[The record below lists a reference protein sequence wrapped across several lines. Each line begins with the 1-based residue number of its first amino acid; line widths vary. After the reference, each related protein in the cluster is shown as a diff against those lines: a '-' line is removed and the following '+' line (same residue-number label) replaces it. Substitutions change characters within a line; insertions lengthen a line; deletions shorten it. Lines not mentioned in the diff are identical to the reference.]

1 MTSFA
6 ELRASIPAMADT
18 IYLNSGWSG
27 PSSRFVLDRIREVL
41 ETEAT
46 VGPASVEGVRLA
58 REKTALALPVIAEL
72 IGGDS
77 DEVAVTH
84 GTTEGVNLVLFGIN
98 WQPGDELVTSDL
110 EHGAIMNPTYV
121 LEERFGV
128 TVKRV
133 KTPPAATTQEM
144 LDLFQ
149 AAITPKTKL
158 VALSHIQF
166 SVGLR
171 LPIEDIAEMAHKAGA
186 LIVVDGAQ
194 TGGHIDVNVRKIG
207 ADFYAISGQKW
218 LCGPQATGAFWAD
231 PDRIRQIAPPWQTHK
246 IADERAEGGET
257 AGPPHMLQRFRLAS
271 QSPALVA
278 GFTKA
283 IELMLELRGDSGR
296 ERGTD
301 AIEKHAQELGDRLRN
316 GIGEIGACRLIGPNG
331 GPESCGLVAVTLEG
345 WQPSQVVNELWDRWR
360 IAGRAVRHP
369 QAVRFSM
376 AAYNNESDAD
386 AVIDAL
392 RILSKEEPPLPLP
405 DEH

>member
-27 PSSRFVLDRIREVL
+27 PSSRRVLDTIRDVL
-41 ETEAT
+41 EVEAT

-58 REKTALALPVIAEL
+58 REKTTQALPVIAEL
-72 IGGDS
+72 IGADS

-84 GTTEGVNLVLFGIN
+84 GTTEGVNLVMFGVD
-98 WQPGDELVTSDL
+98 WQPGDELVTCDL

-121 LEERFGV
+121 LEERHGV
-128 TVKRV
+128 IVKRV
-133 KTPPAATTQEM
+133 KVPPAATTQEM

-149 AAITPKTKL
+149 EAITRKTKL

-171 LPIEDIAEMAHKAGA
+171 LPIMDIAEMARRNGA

-194 TGGHIDVNVRKIG
+194 TGGHVDINVHRLG

-218 LCGPQATGAFWAD
+218 VCGPQATGAFWAD
-231 PDRIRQIAPPWQTHK
+231 PEKIRRIAPPWQTHK
-246 IADERAEGGET
+246 LADERAEGGET

-278 GFTKA
+278 GFTEALK
-283 IELMLELRGDSGR
+283 LMIGIR
-296 ERGTD
+296 EGKEFGTE
-301 AIEKHAQELGDRLRN
+301 AIEKHAQDLGDRLRN
-316 GIGEIGACRLIGPNG
+316 GLNELGACRIVGPNG
-331 GPESCGLVAVTLEG
+331 GPESCGLVAVELEG
-345 WQPSQVVNELWDRWR
+345 WQPSQVVNALWDRWR

-369 QAVRFSM
+369 AAVRFSM
-376 AAYNNESDAD
+376 AAFNQESDAD
-386 AVIDAL
+386 AVVDAL
-392 RILSKEEPPLPLP
+392 RALSKEEPPLPQP

>member
-6 ELRASIPAMADT
+6 DLRASIPAMADT

-27 PSSRFVLDRIREVL
+27 PSSRAVLEAMQDVL
-41 ETEAT
+41 ETEAS

-58 REKTALALPVIAEL
+58 REKTTLALPVIADL

-98 WQPGDELVTSDL
+98 WQRGDELVTCDL

-128 TVKRV
+128 VVKRV
-133 KTPPAATTQEM
+133 KVPPAATTQEM
-144 LDLFQ
+144 LDLYQ
-149 AAITPKTKL
+149 EAITAKTKL

-171 LPIEDIAEMAHKAGA
+171 LPVEDICEMAHRAGA
-186 LIVVDGAQ
+186 LVVLDGAQ
-194 TGGHIDVNVRKIG
+194 TGGHIDINVRKLG

-231 PDRIRQIAPPWQTHK
+231 PDKIRMINPPWQTHK
-246 IADERAEGGET
+246 IADERAESGET
-257 AGPPHMLQRFRLAS
+257 AGAPHMLQRFRLAS

-283 IELMLELRGDSGR
+283 IELMMDLQGPGGARDK
-296 ERGTD
+296 GTD
-301 AIEKHAQELGDRLRN
+301 AIEKHANDLADRLRN
-316 GIGEIGACRLIGPNG
+316 GLNELGACKIIGPNG
-331 GPESCGLVAVTLEG
+331 GPESCGLVAVSLEG

-360 IAGRAVRHP
+360 IAGRAVRYP
-369 QAVRFSM
+369 AAVRFSM
-376 AAYNNESDAD
+376 AAYNQESDAD
-386 AVIDAL
+386 AVVDAL
-392 RILSKEEPPLPLP
+392 RVLSKEEPPIPL
-405 DEH
+405 